1 MVNNLKDI
9 FYEDTYIREILLSTS
24 SIAVVGLSDKQNR
37 PSYYA
42 ASYLQSRGYKIIPIN
57 PSTSNKK
64 ILGEKVYKSVFDLN
78 AKPDM
83 IDIFLKQEKIS
94 NVTKEASVKRVPV
107 PELLLYSVNSS
118 GVLNLKR
125 GLADQVGISN
135 IRYLSNSFFK
145 TPPSKISTSK

>member
-1 MVNNLKDI
+1 MVSNLKDI

-94 NVTKEASVKRVPV
+94 NVTKEATKA
-107 PELLLYSVNSS
+107 E
-118 GVLNLKR
+118 
-125 GLADQVGISN
+125 
-135 IRYLSNSFFK
+135 
-145 TPPSKISTSK
+145 